1 MESTGLGRPLFAVR
15 AVLSARLGQGVVVQA
30 VPSCGCGRLTS
41 GARSWAQMR
50 SVLIRATGSRGVPPA
65 AFFAGTRFHTD
76 TRVLLPCPRPP
87 PYSVQR
93 RDQNKTS
100 PPSFAAFG
108 RKGWPF
114 LQLSVWV
121 AAFGRPTL
129 TEGVSGMSVCKTTK
143 GPLLEGM
150 LACKNVQRSVVRRR
164 HAPDVPDRP
173 PAKKGGVG
181 GMPPTACFAWGGGAT
196 R

>member
-1 MESTGLGRPLFAVR
+1 MEPGLGLGGIHRVGTPAVCR
-15 AVLSARLGQGVVVQA
+15 Q
-30 VPSCGCGRLTS
+30 GRLE
-41 GARSWAQMR
+41 RK
-50 SVLIRATGSRGVPPA
+50 V
-65 AFFAGTRFHTD
+65 GTRCCRAGGAILRMWSPYKRSEVLGTD
-76 TRVLLPCPRPP
+76 GVGFNSRYRVPRGAPGGVFCRHSFPHRHP

-121 AAFGRPTL
+121 
-129 TEGVSGMSVCKTTK
+129 GVSGMSVCKTTK